1 MKKRLIWIG
10 LGIFTLTIRYLTTPE
25 LIEQWYSRGLFLWI
39 RRLFDFGVGWFP
51 LPLFYVF
58 YLVLIVWSIRG
69 LIKTDW
75 KQLFTWKGIGNWLL
89 SATAFVSGIIFFF
102 FFLWG
107 FNYGRVPLVQQ
118 IDLKAKPVELA
129 ALKDELDKRTLEV
142 LAARQ
147 KLAASEDLPIA
158 EATLPKDL
166 EDLCRNAVE
175 TSLEEFGY
183 PIAGKVRGQILF
195 TKGILM
201 RFSSSG
207 VYWPFVGQGNID
219 GGLHPLQQP
228 FTLCH
233 ELSHGYGIT
242 NEGVCNFLGFV
253 ATQNSTNA
261 YIKYSGLMCYWRYV
275 AIAYQRFAYEDYQ
288 KFRETLPEGFKK
300 DLDEIN
306 ENLDKYPDI
315 LPKLRYA
322 AYDTYL
328 KSQGISEGMK
338 SYSSI
343 IMLVRAW
350 EKQHKVNGLN
360 KSELLPQESKF

>member
-10 LGIFTLTIRYLTTPE
+10 LGIFTLIIRYLSTPE
-25 LIEQWYSRGLFLWI
+25 MIEQWYSRGLFLWI
-39 RRLFDFGVGWFP
+39 RRIFDYGVGWFP
-51 LPLFYVF
+51 FPLFYVF
-58 YLVLIVWSIRG
+58 YLVLIIWAIRS
-69 LIKTDW
+69 LVKTNW
-75 KQLFTWKGIGNWLL
+75 RKLFTWKGMGNWLL
-89 SATAFVSGIIFFF
+89 SVAAFAGGVLFFF

-118 IDLKAKPVELA
+118 VGLQVKPVELKE
-129 ALKDELDKRTLEV
+129 LKAELDKVTLKV
-142 LAARQ
+142 LASRK
-147 KLAASEDLPIA
+147 KLDPEGHQAIVE
-158 EATLPKDL
+158 EALPKDL
-166 EDLCRNAVE
+166 ENACRSAVVQ
-175 TSLEEFGY
+175 TLKKLDY

-242 NEGVCNFLGFV
+242 NEGVCNFLGYL
-253 ATQNSTNA
+253 ATQNADNE
-261 YIKYSGLMCYWRYV
+261 YIKYSGLLCYWRYI
-275 AIAYQRFAYEDYQ
+275 AIAYQRFAYDDYQ
-288 KFRETLPEGFKK
+288 QFRATLPEGFKK
-300 DLDEIN
+300 DLDGIN
-306 ENLDKYPDI
+306 ESLDKYPDI

-350 EKQHKVNGLN
+350 EEVLV
-360 KSELLPQESKF
+360 KSQ

>member
-10 LGIFTLTIRYLTTPE
+10 LGIFTLIIRYLTSPE
-25 LIEQWYSRGLFLWI
+25 LVEQWYSRGLFLWV
-39 RRLFDFGVGWFP
+39 RRLFDYGIGWFP
-51 LPLFYVF
+51 IPLFYVF
-58 YLVLIVWSIRG
+58 YAVLIAWAIRG
-69 LIKTDW
+69 LIKTNW
-75 KQLFTWKGIGNWLL
+75 KKLFTWKGIGNWLL
-89 SATAFVSGIIFFF
+89 SVTAFVGGTLFFF

-107 FNYGRVPLVQQ
+107 FNYGRVPLIQQ
-118 IDLKAKPVELA
+118 IDLKAQPVELA
-129 ALKDELDKRTLEV
+129 ALKSELEQVTLEV
-142 LAARQ
+142 LAARKQ
-147 KLAASEDLPIA
+147 IVTDENAAIA
-158 EATLPKDL
+158 EQALPSRL
-166 EDLCRNAVE
+166 EDLSRKAVE
-175 TSLEEFGY
+175 MTLDKLGY
-183 PIAGKVRGQILF
+183 PTTGKVRGQILF

-242 NEGVCNFLGFV
+242 NEGICNFLGYV
-253 ATQNSTNA
+253 ATQNSDNA
-261 YIKYSGLMCYWRYV
+261 YIRYSGLMCYWRYI
-275 AIAYQRFAYEDYQ
+275 AIAYQRFAYADYQ
-288 KFRETLPEGFKK
+288 KFRETLPQGFKN

-306 ENLDKYPDI
+306 ESLDRYPDI

-350 EKQHKVNGLN
+350 KKKNN
-360 KSELLPQESKF
+360 IN